1 MKTKLLSV
9 LSAAVLFGTCGFALA
24 ENRTV
29 NKTPDTRCSK
39 RDHLK
44 MIRERRGMRLARKCN
59 VRVASQVILAP
70 RVTRRATND
79 LADQLRRLE
88 RGRRFILL

>member
-1 MKTKLLSV
+1 
-9 LSAAVLFGTCGFALA
+9 
-24 ENRTV
+24 
-29 NKTPDTRCSK
+29 
-39 RDHLK
+39 
-44 MIRERRGMRLARKCN
+44 MRLARKCN